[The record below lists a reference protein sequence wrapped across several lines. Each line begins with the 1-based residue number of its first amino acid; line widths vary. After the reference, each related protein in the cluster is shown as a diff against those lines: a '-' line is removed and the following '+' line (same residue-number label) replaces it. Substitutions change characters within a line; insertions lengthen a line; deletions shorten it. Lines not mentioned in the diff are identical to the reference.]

1 MGNSQNVPQTAV
13 CGSQPPKTPL
23 RIPPVPEPPKP
34 AHSFSRRQGRRSGA
48 HENRTRHIRQLR
60 NTPTSVIPPSS
71 TPLTTVYP
79 HPNNDPSPYTIS
91 ELHSNFAAARYKEE
105 VALVSLVKRASDLQ
119 LENVSLRAAKS
130 NLEEKLR
137 LLKAENSER
146 SAPEDPAAQELARI
160 SAYNEGFSVGLTVT
174 TSQLR
179 DRDRQLVE
187 LTAQLAEVSAQLR
200 TMRANAASTLTET
213 ETKVF
218 DHDRQLAELM
228 AQLAAARTNAAS
240 TLTETETIV
249 RNHDRQ
255 LVEKTMQLAAMHANA
270 VFTLTETETKMRD
283 RDRQLAELMAQL
295 EAARTNAA
303 STLTETETKM
313 RDRDR
318 QLAELMA
325 QLEAARTAI
334 SLAEPRL
341 VRVRGLPP
349 DFAPSAI
356 RGTVFALFESYSP
369 SLIIVPPE
377 PYDRGMPVAIATF
390 SSTGDAEAVIRGFH
404 GISLFGRR
412 IDVEFTTEAIE
423 LKMLALV
430 LGPRR

>member
-1 MGNSQNVPQTAV
+1 MF
-13 CGSQPPKTPL
+13 KFPL
-23 RIPPVPEPPKP
+23 
-34 AHSFSRRQGRRSGA
+34 HC
-48 HENRTRHIRQLR
+48 
-60 NTPTSVIPPSS
+60 
-71 TPLTTVYP
+71 
-79 HPNNDPSPYTIS
+79 
-91 ELHSNFAAARYKEE
+91 
-105 VALVSLVKRASDLQ
+105 
-119 LENVSLRAAKS
+119 
-130 NLEEKLR
+130 
-137 LLKAENSER
+137 
-146 SAPEDPAAQELARI
+146 
-160 SAYNEGFSVGLTVT
+160 
-174 TSQLR
+174 
-179 DRDRQLVE
+179 
-187 LTAQLAEVSAQLR
+187 
-200 TMRANAASTLTET
+200 
-213 ETKVF
+213 
-218 DHDRQLAELM
+218 
-228 AQLAAARTNAAS
+228 
-240 TLTETETIV
+240 
-249 RNHDRQ
+249 
-255 LVEKTMQLAAMHANA
+255 
-270 VFTLTETETKMRD
+270 
-283 RDRQLAELMAQL
+283 LAELMAQL

-334 SLAEPRL
+334 SESLAEPRL

>member
-1 MGNSQNVPQTAV
+1 
-13 CGSQPPKTPL
+13 
-23 RIPPVPEPPKP
+23 
-34 AHSFSRRQGRRSGA
+34 
-48 HENRTRHIRQLR
+48 
-60 NTPTSVIPPSS
+60 
-71 TPLTTVYP
+71 
-79 HPNNDPSPYTIS
+79 
-91 ELHSNFAAARYKEE
+91 
-105 VALVSLVKRASDLQ
+105 
-119 LENVSLRAAKS
+119 
-130 NLEEKLR
+130 
-137 LLKAENSER
+137 
-146 SAPEDPAAQELARI
+146 
-160 SAYNEGFSVGLTVT
+160 
-174 TSQLR
+174 
-179 DRDRQLVE
+179 
-187 LTAQLAEVSAQLR
+187 
-200 TMRANAASTLTET
+200 
-213 ETKVF
+213 
-218 DHDRQLAELM
+218 
-228 AQLAAARTNAAS
+228 
-240 TLTETETIV
+240 
-249 RNHDRQ
+249 
-255 LVEKTMQLAAMHANA
+255 
-270 VFTLTETETKMRD
+270 
-283 RDRQLAELMAQL
+283 
-295 EAARTNAA
+295 
-303 STLTETETKM
+303 M

-356 RGTVFALFESYSP
+356 RGTVFALFEFYSP